1 MRPDGTNPAK
11 GIERHKENSRKR
23 YLRGDELQRLTAAAK
38 YPDQRSADVIRM
50 LMLLKTFLEKAGPA
64 RRRRGPYT
72 AQIGGISF
80 GASDKRTPQRRS
92 RVRIL

>member
-23 YLRGDELQRLTAAAK
+23 YLRGDELQRLTAALAK

-50 LMLLKTFLEKAGPA
+50 LMLLKTFLETLAMHEEDVVCIRHKLGE
-64 RRRRGPYT
+64 
-72 AQIGGISF
+72 
-80 GASDKRTPQRRS
+80 
-92 RVRIL
+92 

>member
-23 YLRGDELQRLTAAAK
+23 YLRGDELQRLTAALAK

-50 LMLLKTFLEKAGPA
+50 LMLLKTFLETLALHVV
-64 RRRRGPYT
+64 
-72 AQIGGISF
+72 
-80 GASDKRTPQRRS
+80 GAEYAFYDGVDALTSWR
-92 RVRIL
+92 

>member
-23 YLRGDELQRLTAAAK
+23 YLRGDELQRLTAALAK
-38 YPDQRSADVIRM
+38 YPDQRSADDQDVDAVEDLPRN
-50 LMLLKTFLEKAGPA
+50 AGPA
-64 RRRRGPYT
+64 RRRRGLYT

-80 GASDKRTPQRRS
+80 GAA
-92 RVRIL
+92 

>member
-50 LMLLKTFLEKAGPA
+50 LMPLKTFLEKLALHEE
-64 RRRRGPYT
+64 
-72 AQIGGISF
+72 
-80 GASDKRTPQRRS
+80 DV
-92 RVRIL
+92 VRIRHKLGE